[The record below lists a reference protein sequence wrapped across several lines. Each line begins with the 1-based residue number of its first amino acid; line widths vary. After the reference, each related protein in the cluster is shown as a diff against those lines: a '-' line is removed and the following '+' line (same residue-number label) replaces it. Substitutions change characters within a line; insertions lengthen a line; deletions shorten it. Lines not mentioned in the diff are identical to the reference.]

1 MMELERLVIFVP
13 AFNEENS
20 IAGVVKSIPRKV
32 AGLKKVLVLIV
43 NDGST
48 DNTAAIASNAGADR
62 ICPHKTNLGLGR
74 AFKTGIDEALKMG
87 ADCIITI
94 DADGQFNAA
103 DIPKLLEPILDGRA
117 EKVTCSRFKDSRL
130 VPDMPWIKK
139 FGNGIFTGI
148 VNALTGKKF
157 TDTQCGFRAY
167 SKEAALRLNTFGK
180 HTYTQEVFL
189 GLAAAGLAIEEVALP
204 VRGEREHG
212 ESKVVSN
219 VFVYGMNALLIII
232 RAVRDYKPLLFFGG
246 IGAAIF
252 YFGFMIAF
260 AIFVRWLLTGM
271 TSPFTSLI
279 AVSGVIMI
287 IGFLL
292 LMLALIADMQGRQ
305 RRVQEEIL
313 YRLKKQE
320 LEKVG
325 K

>member
-1 MMELERLVIFVP
+1 MMELERLVVFVP

-20 IAGVVKSIPRKV
+20 IAGVVKSIPRKINGV
-32 AGLKKVLVLIV
+32 KKVLVLVV
-43 NDGST
+43 NDGSS
-48 DNTAAIASNAGADR
+48 DRTAAMAGSAGGADKVST
-62 ICPHKTNLGLGR
+62 HKTNLGLGTT
-74 AFKTGIDEALKMG
+74 FKLGIEEALRMG
-87 ADCIITI
+87 ADCIVTI

-103 DIPKLLEPILDGRA
+103 DIPKLLQPILEGKA
-117 EKVTCSRFKDSRL
+117 EMVTCSRFKDPKL
-130 VPDMPWIKK
+130 VPEMPWIKK

-148 VNALTGKKF
+148 VNSLTGKKF

-167 SKEAALRLNTFGK
+167 SREAALRLNTFGK

-189 GLAAAGLAIEEVALP
+189 NLAANGLAIEEVALA

-212 ESKVVSN
+212 KSKVVGN
-219 VFVYGMNALLIII
+219 VFVYGINALLIIM

-246 IGAAIF
+246 IGAAVF
-252 YFGFMIAF
+252 YLGFVIAL
-260 AIFVRWLLTGM
+260 AIFVRWMFTGM

-313 YRLKKQE
+313 YRLKKEQY
-320 LEKVG
+320 K
-325 K
+325 